1 MEAIRLISLATLL
14 SLLLL
19 PGCSHCP
26 RNDDSLYQVSTIDA
40 LLVGIYDGCTTFA
53 NLKRNG
59 DFGIGTFDA
68 LDGEMIGLDG
78 TFYQAQADGT
88 VLPVADT
95 AKTPFAL
102 VKFFAP
108 ENTLP
113 LAAAA
118 DLTSLMAQLDALL
131 PSTNYFYA
139 LKIEGTFPAIKIRS
153 VPAQQKPYPGLAEA
167 ASRQTVYRFQAISGT
182 IVGFRTPGF
191 AKGINLPGYHFH
203 FISADRKVG
212 GHLLD
217 CRIDA
222 ALLSLDKVREL
233 HLALPENSEF
243 SRGKLGQDHGRDLE
257 KAER

>member
-1 MEAIRLISLATLL
+1 MKTSRLISLAALL

-19 PGCSHCP
+19 PGCSHCN
-26 RNDDSLYQVSTIDA
+26 RKGDSLYQASTIDA
-40 LLVGIYDGCTTFA
+40 LLVGIYDGSTSFTD
-53 NLKRNG
+53 LRRNG
-59 DFGIGTFDA
+59 DFGLGTFDA

-78 TFYQAQADGT
+78 AFYQAKADGT

-95 AKTPFAL
+95 ARTPFAV

-108 ENTLP
+108 ETTLS
-113 LAAAA
+113 LAATP
-118 DLTSLMAQLDALL
+118 DLGSLMQQLDALL
-131 PSTNYFYA
+131 PTPNYFYA
-139 LKIEGTFPAIKIRS
+139 LKIEGTFPVIKIRS

-167 ASRQTVYRFQAISGT
+167 ASRQTVFQFQAIPGT
-182 IVGFRTPGF
+182 IVGFRTPDF

-203 FISADRKVG
+203 FISTDRNIG

-217 CRIDA
+217 CRIDTA
-222 ALLSLDKVREL
+222 RLSLDKAVEL

-243 SRGKLGQDHGRDLE
+243 SRGKLGRDHGRDLE

>member
-1 MEAIRLISLATLL
+1 MKTSRMISLAALL

-19 PGCSHCP
+19 PGCSHCN
-26 RNDDSLYQVSTIDA
+26 RKGDSLYQTSTIDA

-53 NLKRNG
+53 DLRRNG
-59 DFGIGTFDA
+59 DFGLGTFDA

-78 TFYQAQADGT
+78 AFYQAKADGT

-95 AKTPFAL
+95 ARTPFAV
-102 VKFFAP
+102 VKYFTP
-108 ENTLP
+108 ETTFP
-113 LAAAA
+113 LAAAP
-118 DLTSLMAQLDALL
+118 DLGRLMQQLDALL
-131 PSTNYFYA
+131 PTPNYFYA
-139 LKIEGTFPAIKIRS
+139 LKIEGTFPALKIRS

-167 ASRQTVYRFQAISGT
+167 ASRQTVFHFQEISGT

-217 CRIDA
+217 CRIET

-233 HLALPENSEF
+233 HLALPENLEF
-243 SRGKLGQDHGRDLE
+243 SRGKLGQDHGHDLE